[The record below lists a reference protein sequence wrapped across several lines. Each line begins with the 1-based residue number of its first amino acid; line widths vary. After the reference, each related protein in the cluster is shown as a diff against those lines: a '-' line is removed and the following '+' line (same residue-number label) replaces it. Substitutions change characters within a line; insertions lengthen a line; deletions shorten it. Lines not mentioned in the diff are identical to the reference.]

1 MGVENCGTQ
10 LKLSSILSGTIF
22 MMIAYR
28 FINSKI
34 KANIKILHFHPRP
47 SSVVISPILGIFLG
61 GIDFSQL
68 SITVGQAQIMYGN
81 FINSVISFL
90 IIAFVLFMVVKAIN
104 TAKEK
109 MSRNKAVEEAAEEAA
124 PSKEEVLLTE
134 IRDLL
139 KK

>member
-1 MGVENCGTQ
+1 MLQEFKKFISQGNVLDLAIG
-10 LKLSSILSGTIF
+10 
-22 MMIAYR
+22 MIIGAS
-28 FINSKI
+28 F
-34 KANIKILHFHPRP
+34 KAIVDSFVND
-47 SSVVISPILGIFLG
+47 VISPILGIFLG
-61 GIDFSQL
+61 GIDFSEL

-90 IIAFVLFMVVKAIN
+90 IIAFVLFMVVKAVN

-109 MSRNKAVEEAAEEAA
+109 LSRNKSVEEAAEEAA

>member
-1 MGVENCGTQ
+1 MLQEFKKFISQGNVLDLAIG
-10 LKLSSILSGTIF
+10 
-22 MMIAYR
+22 MIIGAS
-28 FINSKI
+28 F
-34 KANIKILHFHPRP
+34 KAIVDSFVND
-47 SSVVISPILGIFLG
+47 VISPILGIFLG

>member
-1 MGVENCGTQ
+1 MLQEFKKFISQGNVLDLAIG
-10 LKLSSILSGTIF
+10 
-22 MMIAYR
+22 MIIGAS
-28 FINSKI
+28 F
-34 KANIKILHFHPRP
+34 KAIVDSFVND
-47 SSVVISPILGIFLG
+47 VISPILGIFLG
-61 GIDFSQL
+61 GIDFSEL

-90 IIAFVLFMVVKAIN
+90 IIAFVLFMVVKAVN

-109 MSRNKAVEEAAEEAA
+109 LSRNKAVEEAAEEAA
-124 PSKEEVLLTE
+124 PSKEEALLTE

>member
-1 MGVENCGTQ
+1 
-10 LKLSSILSGTIF
+10 
-22 MMIAYR
+22 MIIGAS
-28 FINSKI
+28 F
-34 KANIKILHFHPRP
+34 KAIVDSFVNDI
-47 SSVVISPILGIFLG
+47 ISPILGIFLG

-109 MSRNKAVEEAAEEAA
+109 MSRNKAVEAAEKPA

>member
-1 MGVENCGTQ
+1 M
-10 LKLSSILSGTIF
+10 LKEFKKFISQGNVLDLAIG
-22 MMIAYR
+22 MIIGAS
-28 FINSKI
+28 F
-34 KANIKILHFHPRP
+34 KAIVDSFVND
-47 SSVVISPILGIFLG
+47 VISPILGIFLG

>member
-1 MGVENCGTQ
+1 M
-10 LKLSSILSGTIF
+10 LKEFKKFISQGNVLDLAIG
-22 MMIAYR
+22 MIIGAS
-28 FINSKI
+28 F
-34 KANIKILHFHPRP
+34 KAIVDSFVNDI
-47 SSVVISPILGIFLG
+47 ISPILGIFLG

-90 IIAFVLFMVVKAIN
+90 IIAFVLFMVVKAVN

-109 MSRNKAVEEAAEEAA
+109 LSRNKAVEEAAEEAA

>member
-1 MGVENCGTQ
+1 M
-10 LKLSSILSGTIF
+10 LKEFKKFISQGNVLDLAIG
-22 MMIAYR
+22 MIIGAS
-28 FINSKI
+28 F
-34 KANIKILHFHPRP
+34 KAIVDSFVNDI
-47 SSVVISPILGIFLG
+47 VSPILGIFLG

-81 FINSVISFL
+81 FINSIISFL

-109 MSRNKAVEEAAEEAA
+109 MSRNKAVEEAVEEAA
-124 PSKEEVLLTE
+124 PSKEEILLTE

>member
-1 MGVENCGTQ
+1 MLQEFKKFISQGNVLDLAIG
-10 LKLSSILSGTIF
+10 
-22 MMIAYR
+22 MIIGAS
-28 FINSKI
+28 F
-34 KANIKILHFHPRP
+34 KAIVDSFVND
-47 SSVVISPILGIFLG
+47 VISPILGIFLG

-90 IIAFVLFMVVKAIN
+90 IIAFVLFMVVKAVN

-109 MSRNKAVEEAAEEAA
+109 LSRNKAVEEAAEEAA

>member
-1 MGVENCGTQ
+1 M
-10 LKLSSILSGTIF
+10 LKEFKKFISQGNVLDLAIG
-22 MMIAYR
+22 MIIGAS
-28 FINSKI
+28 F
-34 KANIKILHFHPRP
+34 KAIVDSFVNDI
-47 SSVVISPILGIFLG
+47 VSPILGIFLG

-81 FINSVISFL
+81 FINSIISFL

-109 MSRNKAVEEAAEEAA
+109 MSRNKAVEEDAEEAA

>member
-1 MGVENCGTQ
+1 M
-10 LKLSSILSGTIF
+10 LKEFKKFISQGNVLDLAIG
-22 MMIAYR
+22 MIIGAS
-28 FINSKI
+28 F
-34 KANIKILHFHPRP
+34 KAIVDSFVNDI
-47 SSVVISPILGIFLG
+47 ISPILGIFLG
-61 GIDFSQL
+61 GIDFSEL

-90 IIAFVLFMVVKAIN
+90 IIAFVLFMVVKAVN

-109 MSRNKAVEEAAEEAA
+109 LSRNKAVEEAAEEAA

>member
-1 MGVENCGTQ
+1 M
-10 LKLSSILSGTIF
+10 LKEFKKFIAQGNVIDLAIG
-22 MMIAYR
+22 MIIGAS
-28 FINSKI
+28 F
-34 KANIKILHFHPRP
+34 KAIVDSFVNDI
-47 SSVVISPILGIFLG
+47 VSPILGIFLG

-104 TAKEK
+104 TAKER

>member
-1 MGVENCGTQ
+1 M
-10 LKLSSILSGTIF
+10 LKEFKKFIAQGNVIDLAIG
-22 MMIAYR
+22 MIIGAS
-28 FINSKI
+28 F
-34 KANIKILHFHPRP
+34 KAIVDSFVNDI
-47 SSVVISPILGIFLG
+47 VSPILGIFLG

-104 TAKEK
+104 TAKER

-139 KK
+139 KKISL

>member
-1 MGVENCGTQ
+1 M
-10 LKLSSILSGTIF
+10 LKEFKKFISQGNVLDLAIG
-22 MMIAYR
+22 MIIGAS
-28 FINSKI
+28 F
-34 KANIKILHFHPRP
+34 KAIVDSFVNDI
-47 SSVVISPILGIFLG
+47 ISPILGIFLG

-81 FINSVISFL
+81 FINSIISFL

>member
-1 MGVENCGTQ
+1 M
-10 LKLSSILSGTIF
+10 LKEFKKFISQGNVLDLAIG
-22 MMIAYR
+22 MIIGAS
-28 FINSKI
+28 F
-34 KANIKILHFHPRP
+34 KAIVDSFVND
-47 SSVVISPILGIFLG
+47 VISPILGIFLG
-61 GIDFSQL
+61 GIDFSEL

-90 IIAFVLFMVVKAIN
+90 IIAFVLFMVVKAVN

-109 MSRNKAVEEAAEEAA
+109 LSRNKAVEEAAEEAA

>member
-1 MGVENCGTQ
+1 MLQEFKKFISQGNVLDLAIG
-10 LKLSSILSGTIF
+10 
-22 MMIAYR
+22 MIIGAS
-28 FINSKI
+28 F
-34 KANIKILHFHPRP
+34 KAIVDSFVND
-47 SSVVISPILGIFLG
+47 VISPILGIFLG
-61 GIDFSQL
+61 GIDFSEL

>member
-1 MGVENCGTQ
+1 MLQEFKKFISQGNVLDLAIG
-10 LKLSSILSGTIF
+10 
-22 MMIAYR
+22 MIIGAS
-28 FINSKI
+28 F
-34 KANIKILHFHPRP
+34 KAIVDSFVNDI
-47 SSVVISPILGIFLG
+47 ISPILGIFLG

-109 MSRNKAVEEAAEEAA
+109 MSRNKAVEEAA

>member
-1 MGVENCGTQ
+1 M
-10 LKLSSILSGTIF
+10 LKEFKKFISQGNVLDLAIG
-22 MMIAYR
+22 MIIGAS
-28 FINSKI
+28 F
-34 KANIKILHFHPRP
+34 KAIVDSFVNDI
-47 SSVVISPILGIFLG
+47 ISPILGIFLG

-81 FINSVISFL
+81 FINSIISFL

-109 MSRNKAVEEAAEEAA
+109 MSRNKAVEAAEKPA

>member
-1 MGVENCGTQ
+1 MLQEFKKFISQGNVLDLAIG
-10 LKLSSILSGTIF
+10 
-22 MMIAYR
+22 MIIGAS
-28 FINSKI
+28 F
-34 KANIKILHFHPRP
+34 KAIVDSFVNDI
-47 SSVVISPILGIFLG
+47 ISPILGIFLG
-61 GIDFSQL
+61 GIDFSEL

-90 IIAFVLFMVVKAIN
+90 IIAFVLFMVVKAVN
-104 TAKEK
+104 TAKER
-109 MSRNKAVEEAAEEAA
+109 MSRNKAVEEATEEAA

>member
-1 MGVENCGTQ
+1 MLQEFKKFISQGNVLDLAIG
-10 LKLSSILSGTIF
+10 
-22 MMIAYR
+22 MIIGAS
-28 FINSKI
+28 F
-34 KANIKILHFHPRP
+34 KAIVDSFVNDI
-47 SSVVISPILGIFLG
+47 ISPILGIFLG

-90 IIAFVLFMVVKAIN
+90 IIAFVLFMVVKAVN

-109 MSRNKAVEEAAEEAA
+109 LSRNKAVEEAAEEAA

>member
-1 MGVENCGTQ
+1 M
-10 LKLSSILSGTIF
+10 LKEFKKFISQGNVLDLAIG
-22 MMIAYR
+22 MIIGAS
-28 FINSKI
+28 F
-34 KANIKILHFHPRP
+34 KAIVDSFVNDI
-47 SSVVISPILGIFLG
+47 ISPILGIFLG
-61 GIDFSQL
+61 GIDFSEL

>member
-1 MGVENCGTQ
+1 M
-10 LKLSSILSGTIF
+10 LKEFKKFISQGNVLDLAIG
-22 MMIAYR
+22 MIIGAS
-28 FINSKI
+28 F
-34 KANIKILHFHPRP
+34 KAIVDSFVNDI
-47 SSVVISPILGIFLG
+47 ISPILGIFLG